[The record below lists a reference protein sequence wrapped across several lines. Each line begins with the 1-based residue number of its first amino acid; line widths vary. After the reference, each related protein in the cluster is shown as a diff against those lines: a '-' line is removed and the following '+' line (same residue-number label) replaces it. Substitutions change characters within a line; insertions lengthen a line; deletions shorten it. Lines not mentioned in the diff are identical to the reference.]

1 MISNISEAHERVPIA
16 LAGVLAEAELV
27 WNESQSISPALSSKF
42 VKALDYIAEQS
53 EKSSTAFTNV
63 MTGLAIKVALPEIDV
78 RFHQEQIQG
87 RARKG
92 AGFSFRTVS
101 EDDVYPWLQDQKFDG
116 AKSGW
121 QTRTYERDDP
131 YDLNYPHKIGG
142 QKATLKTNFLRV
154 YDRVEAHGESAREA
168 LRYLLFRQ
176 VEKRHTQTI
185 DFMTPRTKNID
196 LIVNIFE
203 RHFFFQYGAKGASRL
218 PVLALHALY
227 SIILPETER
236 LKDKQLKPLEAHVAA
251 DVRTGALGDIEVANP
266 DGSSFEAVEVKHN
279 QKIDEKV
286 LVTAKDK
293 IGKSTAK
300 RYYILTTHKDNQ
312 PTPEQIDEI
321 TRIEELYDCV
331 VIVNGVQSTLRYYLR
346 LVSDPSAIFAPYV
359 AMIASDA
366 ALSHDHR
373 TAWNSVVSSA

>member
-1 MISNISEAHERVPIA
+1 MISNITEAHARVPVA
-16 LAGVLAEAELV
+16 LADALTEAEFL
-27 WNESQSISPALSSKF
+27 WNNSQSISPALSSKF
-42 VKALDYIAEQS
+42 LKALDYIAEQS

-63 MTGLAIKVALPEIDV
+63 LTGLAIKVAIPKIDV
-78 RFHQEQIQG
+78 RFHQEQIQD
-87 RARKG
+87 RTRKG

-101 EDDVYPWLQDQKFDG
+101 EDDVYPWLQGHKFDG

-142 QKATLKTNFLRV
+142 QKVALKTNFLRV
-154 YDRVEAHGESAREA
+154 YDRVETHGESALEA

-185 DFMTPRTKNID
+185 DFVTPRTKNID
-196 LIVNIFE
+196 LIVDIFE

-236 LKDKQLKPLEAHVAA
+236 LRDKILKPLESHVAA
-251 DVRTGALGDIEVANP
+251 DVRTGSLGDIEVANG
-266 DGSSFEAVEVKHN
+266 DGSIFEAVEVKHN

-300 RYYILTTHKDNQ
+300 RYYILTTHRENQ
-312 PTPEQIDEI
+312 PTSAQTVEVAK
-321 TRIEELYDCV
+321 IEDLYDCV

-346 LVSDPSAIFAPYV
+346 LVSDPSAIFTPYI
-359 AMIASDA
+359 AMVASDA

-373 TAWNSVVSSA
+373 TAWNAVVSSA